1 MTAFWLFCADLIR
14 RRYGWLLLA
23 VAAATVLLA
32 FGIPRLKFST
42 GQDTIVSA
50 DSQIYQDN
58 LRYQRQFGGDPM
70 LVLFEGDIRQLFVP
84 PNVDE
89 LAALERELNES
100 GLYHSVFGPLTI
112 LAFAR
117 DQVGVGAQL
126 APSALARQQEA
137 AAQTAR

>member
-14 RRYGWLLLA
+14 RRYWWLLLA

-84 PNVDE
+84 PNIDE
-89 LAALERELNES
+89 LATLERELNES
-100 GLYHSVFGPLTI
+100 GLYHAVLGPVTIAKFAQDQISVAG
-112 LAFAR
+112 
-117 DQVGVGAQL
+117 QL
-126 APSALARQQEA
+126 APAALARQQEA
-137 AAQTAR
+137 